1 MTILLKMLLSM
12 SIASVILI
20 PLVWFLKKVFGQFL
34 TKRKSYYVWSV
45 VFFFLIVPFA
55 FFFVQKDTEFL
66 WGAPSEFAGLTS
78 MVIGQNGIEVERST
92 QAVIFQ
98 FILDYV
104 WVLWL
109 IVGLIML
116 VYRMASYRNFKKYV
130 ISGARFMEEPDELD
144 ILAEAMETIRLDKPV
159 EVMVNPLISSPVF
172 LGFRREI
179 IVLPSTSFSQK
190 ELYHIFL
197 HELVHCKSKDMYVV
211 FLAQIFT
218 CIYWFN
224 PLMYWMNKQLERDR
238 EYACDESV
246 LPYLPAQ
253 DALSYGDTLLHS
265 VVKSGTYKESHAAV
279 SLHENAKMLKERLE
293 AIASYKKGKSGY
305 IAFFLLLILLSS
317 IGILLNFYEAK
328 AFVYEKKQGIE
339 IKKEDTSKKTEFRA
353 IDLQNTN
360 QDVTIRK
367 GKTESFDLTTYDKN
381 SQAKLVVKNGV
392 LMYQNANPN
401 TQATIDITIDAD
413 KVYDSLSIQTTGT
426 QIKISDIQ
434 TKTMR
439 IKGGV
444 IIAHFNHIKTDTM
457 NVTTGSANVHVTDSE
472 VHKGMEFNGNNAL
485 IHFEKSNFNN
495 LEMTSFISAKLND
508 LNIRSG
514 LSIHSGGQ
522 LDARNITADTL
533 KLVAGK
539 SGNMKFQ
546 NTFVKKSSEF
556 QNDGSMLL
564 QFDGVLNGQTRMSI
578 GPSQT
583 KFVIRDK
590 MQKYAID
597 AQSSQADTFLLNKR
611 MVNYPLTQNLSAP
624 NSIKLTNESPFN
636 NNVNLSFE

>member
-1 MTILLKMLLSM
+1 M

-34 TKRKSYYVWSV
+34 TKRKSYYAWGV

-55 FFFVQKDTEFL
+55 FFFVQKNTEFL
-66 WGAPSEFAGLTS
+66 WGTPSEFAGLTS

-98 FILDYV
+98 FIMDYV

-109 IVGLIML
+109 MVGLIML
-116 VYRMASYRNFKKYV
+116 VYRIASYRNFKKFV
-130 ISGARFMEEPDELD
+130 ISGAHYIEEPDELD
-144 ILAEAMETIRLDKPV
+144 ILAEAMETIGLNKPV
-159 EVMVNPLISSPVF
+159 EVMINPLISSPVF
-172 LGFRREI
+172 FGFRREI
-179 IVLPSTSFSQK
+179 IVLPSTSFSKK

-224 PLMYWMNKQLERDR
+224 PLMYWMIRQLERDR

-246 LPYLPAQ
+246 LSYLPAR

-265 VVKSGTYKESHAAV
+265 IVKSGTYKESHAAV

-293 AIASYKKGKSGY
+293 AIASYKKGKKGY
-305 IAFFLLLILLSS
+305 ISFLLLLILLTL

-328 AFVYEKKQGIE
+328 AFIYEKKQGIE

-353 IDLQNTN
+353 IDLQNAN

-367 GKTESFDLTTYDKN
+367 GKTESFDLTTYDEN
-381 SQAKLVVKNGV
+381 SKAELVVKNGI
-392 LMYQNANPN
+392 LMYKNANPN
-401 TQATIDITIDAD
+401 TQSAIIITIDAD

-426 QIKISDIQ
+426 QIKISDIH

-444 IIAHFNHIKTDTM
+444 IIAHFNQIKADTI
-457 NVTTGSANVHVTDSE
+457 NVTTGSANVHLTDSE
-472 VHKGMEFNGNNAL
+472 VNKGMKFNGNNAL
-485 IHFEKSNFNN
+485 IHFEKSSFNN
-495 LEMTSFISAKLND
+495 LEMTSFLSAKLND
-508 LNIRSG
+508 LNVQGG
-514 LSIHSGGQ
+514 LSINSGGQ
-522 LDARNITADTL
+522 LDARNITTDTL
-533 KLVAGK
+533 KLIAGN

-556 QNDGSMLL
+556 QDNESMLL

-597 AQSSQADTFLLNKR
+597 AQSSQADTFILNQSI
-611 MVNYPLTQNLSAP
+611 VNYPFTQNLSAP
-624 NSIKLTNESPFN
+624 NNITLTNDSPFN
-636 NNVNLSFE
+636 NNFNLSFEE